1 MFTEYSYVMYKQTG
15 NGRWVT
21 HLGFERGNAIV
32 EAQQRYVG
40 RPWSGWSRMV
50 VQQLPQMPPPSINYI
65 DSSHYWVSRKRRT
78 RSNSKSSCSWY
89 CNKRCWSR
97 PEQEIGHYILG
108 DKHLGGE
115 QKYNNIGFGRP
126 WSGWAGTNVVERF
139 VGLRFRISPQG
150 RIYNVWIKSNGNH
163 ATSWAHPATRFN
175 DRDRW
180 HNDFAPVPPGVYY
193 NVWVSGD
200 VTEVHLEAGLNAEYV
215 DFYHPRKNNTSI
227 CKGK

>member
-1 MFTEYSYVMYKQTG
+1 MIYKQTG

-50 VQQLPQMPPPSINYI
+50 VYQLPQMPPPSINYI

-78 RSNSKSSCSWY
+78 GSNGKSSCSWY

-115 QKYNNIGFGRP
+115 
-126 WSGWAGTNVVERF
+126 
-139 VGLRFRISPQG
+139 
-150 RIYNVWIKSNGNH
+150 
-163 ATSWAHPATRFN
+163 
-175 DRDRW
+175 
-180 HNDFAPVPPGVYY
+180 
-193 NVWVSGD
+193 
-200 VTEVHLEAGLNAEYV
+200 
-215 DFYHPRKNNTSI
+215 
-227 CKGK
+227 